1 MDEAAKLAP
10 FPLVGDA
17 DPVPP
22 SLFASYPEQAN
33 TLSLLYEV
41 SREITSILD
50 REELLRRIAQR
61 VKKLVN
67 YHVFSVMLW
76 NEKTQ
81 HLESAFV
88 MRYGDS
94 IPPRTRIPLHQGL
107 TGAAAGERRAVRV
120 SDTLL
125 DPRFLACKI
134 DTGVAARSEL
144 VVPLLMQDRLIGV
157 LDLESAETHAFTAE
171 HERMLGTLASYIAIA
186 LENARLY
193 EEARKS
199 ERRLHDEL
207 ATAREIQRQLLPSG
221 AREIPG
227 LDLAAGYCSAL
238 EVGGDFYDF
247 LPYGKGRLAVALGDV
262 SGKGTAAALFG
273 SLAIGTMREHIVEHP
288 CPPPEMLALL
298 NRRLHGA
305 RLDARFIAM
314 AFAVYDAGERRL
326 TLANAGAPYP
336 VLVRDGEVQQ
346 IRVAGVPLGLFP
358 DTEYDEVTVDLR
370 SGDVVLFA
378 SDGILESENAERQ
391 EFGLAGLSAVLQ
403 NVSPLQP
410 AGEIC
415 DLVLNATDAYTGG
428 GLAPADDRTLLVLR
442 LTDHT
447 SSDFS
452 KLPIIY

>member
-1 MDEAAKLAP
+1 MDEATKLAP

-17 DPVPP
+17 DPVPA
-22 SLFASYPEQAN
+22 SLFTSYPEQAN

-50 REELLRRIAQR
+50 REELLRRVAQR

-94 IPPRTRIPLHQGL
+94 IPPRTRIPLDQGL
-107 TGAAAGERRAVRV
+107 TGAAASERRTVRV
-120 SDTLL
+120 ADTLN
-125 DPRFLACKI
+125 DSRFLACKI
-134 DTGVAARSEL
+134 ETGVTVRSEL

-171 HERMLGTLASYIAIA
+171 HERMLATLASYVAIA

-193 EEARKS
+193 EEARVND
-199 ERRLHDEL
+199 RRLHDDL

-221 AREIPG
+221 ARGIPG
-227 LDLAAGYCSAL
+227 LDLAAGYCSAREL
-238 EVGGDFYDF
+238 GGDFYDF

-273 SLAIGTMREHIVEHP
+273 SLAIGIMREHIVEHP

-336 VLVRDGEVQQ
+336 ILVRDGKVQQ
-346 IRVAGVPLGLFP
+346 ICVAGVPLGLFP
-358 DTEYDEVTVDLR
+358 DTQYDEVTVDLR
-370 SGDVVLFA
+370 PGDIVLFA
-378 SDGILESENAERQ
+378 SDGILESENAEQQ
-391 EFGLAGLSAVLQ
+391 EFGLKRLTTVLTK
-403 NVSPLQP
+403 VSPEQS
-410 AGEIC
+410 ASEIC
-415 DLVLNATDAYTGG
+415 DLVLNATDEYSGG
-428 GLAPADDRTLLVLR
+428 GFTPHDDRTLLVLR
-442 LTDHT
+442 VTDHT
-447 SSDFS
+447 STDFS